1 MDMRKL
7 INLIETPDEVR
18 ATIINKV
25 EKIPDEGDLRDVLK
39 YTNRF
44 ALKPTVSSF
53 TQRYKTSA
61 VQDVILQ
68 SLTDADIDLDT
79 VENFLK
85 VLDTTGVI
93 KVDKLLAPAKIAHWS
108 QIIDPRW
115 ASVVNAIKSDLYN
128 KLSGKIGEKGD
139 VGKGEFLL
147 DILSPEIE
155 RRGAPGDIR
164 ASGKNIE
171 VKAGK
176 NGRLG
181 PSGTSQLLGRFD
193 EFAKAVFTTP
203 QLKQKWAASGEDM
216 LIFNP
221 LANMNR
227 FSAFFDNDTKQVKA
241 ALTKMLTM
249 HFPGGGAKDIPNQVV
264 GGNGAIDGR
273 KLLELMLGVTLEAYK
288 KAKDFDAIIL
298 IDEDAARFLYLE
310 TADQVKSAYNTG
322 IISVSPPRW
331 EDAQSNCFKITMGAS
346 AGRAQAPAIDV
357 GSIKPTSLEADR
369 ATVQIENFIDDLAAK
384 YNIMDEDLKDRMVL
398 SALTMYHDNVPA
410 KKLVAELQKQFP
422 ELANKPVAQTSTT
435 AEPAPAPVAPATPTQ
450 GVDRQ
455 TRQPIQSTQAIQ
467 PTRPRRPG

>member
-7 INLIETPDEVR
+7 INLVETPDEVR
-18 ATIINKV
+18 ANIINKV
-25 EKIPDEGDLRDVLK
+25 EKIPDEADLRDVLK
-39 YTNRF
+39 FTNRF
-44 ALKPTVSSF
+44 ALKPSVSSF
-53 TQRYKTSA
+53 AQRYKTTA

-68 SLTDADIDLDT
+68 SLTDADIDLET
-79 VENFLK
+79 VEKFLK
-85 VLDTTGVI
+85 VLGSTGI
-93 KVDKLLAPAKIAHWS
+93 INVDKLLAPARITHWG
-108 QIIDPRW
+108 QLIDPTW
-115 ASVVNAIKSDLYN
+115 AGVVNAIKSDLYN

-164 ASGKNIE
+164 AAGKNIE
-171 VKAGK
+171 VKAGT

-203 QLKQKWAASGEDM
+203 QLKQKWIDSGEDM

-227 FSAFFDNDTKQVKA
+227 FSAFFNNDTKQVKA

-288 KAKDFDAIIL
+288 KAKDFDAILL
-298 IDEDAARFLYLE
+298 IDETASRFLYLE
-310 TADQVKSAYNTG
+310 TADQVKSAYNAGT
-322 IISVSPPRW
+322 ISASPPRW
-331 EDAQSNCFKITMGAS
+331 EDAQSNCFKITMGARAGS
-346 AGRAQAPAIDV
+346 AKAPVIDA
-357 GSIKPTSLEADR
+357 GSIKPTSQEADQ
-369 ATVQIENFIDDLAAK
+369 ATTQVENFIDDLAAK
-384 YNIMDEDLKDRMVL
+384 YNIMDENLKEQMVL
-398 SALTMYHDNVPA
+398 SALAMYHENMPA
-410 KKLVAELQKQFP
+410 KQIVAELQKQFP
-422 ELANKPVAQTSTT
+422 ELANKPAAQTST
-435 AEPAPAPVAPATPTQ
+435 VA
-450 GVDRQ
+450 
-455 TRQPIQSTQAIQ
+455 
-467 PTRPRRPG
+467 